1 MPGVDQVCHETH
13 VGDTGSETPRTRA
26 DLTDEAG
33 AAGLPSRPG
42 GAVSLSVCHRSL
54 SQLCAVPKTPARR
67 PASPGT
73 RPRAEPGMS
82 SQLPPRL
89 IGRYAGV
96 PLGAGGGRR
105 ILTYSLGGR
114 VCADWASLGLWGSL
128 SLIFTLLAFLW
139 LCGWGTWL
147 LSAILCAPKCSGGWG
162 EGRQT
167 SGISPQSGG
176 SVATSWEEAMGCP
189 QFLAGSYLPTLAG
202 AWGVDLRGGGATWH
216 SANRGFPGPRG
227 TRFQAAPV
235 PAPVCPFVSLLW
247 PLRPWGGGAAF
258 THGLR
263 VRPEAAGRTRQD

>member
-1 MPGVDQVCHETH
+1 
-13 VGDTGSETPRTRA
+13 
-26 DLTDEAG
+26 
-33 AAGLPSRPG
+33 
-42 GAVSLSVCHRSL
+42 
-54 SQLCAVPKTPARR
+54 
-67 PASPGT
+67 
-73 RPRAEPGMS
+73 MS

-202 AWGVDLRGGGATWH
+202 AWGVDLRGGEPHGIRQTGGSLDH
-216 SANRGFPGPRG
+216 GEPDSKQPP
-227 TRFQAAPV
+227 
-235 PAPVCPFVSLLW
+235 SLLLSV
-247 PLRPWGGGAAF
+247 PLSLFSGLSARGGGGRPSHMALECGLKQQDGHPRTKPRSLCSQPIGRM
-258 THGLR
+258 THCHQCLQ
-263 VRPEAAGRTRQD
+263 VPVDVPPVYNM